1 VLSRVR
7 RELRIDGKKVS
18 FSMLP
23 TMVVVRPNLSKNSR
37 RYFTFLPKEACDY
50 LKAEASAIFR

>member
-1 VLSRVR
+1 M
-7 RELRIDGKKVS
+7 RIDGKKVS

-37 RYFTFLPKEACDY
+37 RYHTFLPKEACDY